1 MISAFHISKGE
12 DAMKNNEIIRRLK
25 GIRKFTFPGRKN
37 HLALTEA
44 ITLVAHNTRLIV
56 FDMDDVMWD
65 LNAHVADMTGIPY
78 EKFTVFSVCENP
90 YLTTKE
96 KKKVLDAYQDV
107 HTYRNIRFREYVI
120 NLINHIYN
128 EHPDCTVKII
138 SNCGTKAIRDEKLIQ
153 LLNVLDVP
161 EADIQLNVID
171 IKTQTKKK
179 ELPKDIFLL
188 VDDSPHNIL
197 SANAVH
203 KVMPSRRHN
212 DGLVVGGYLAGQKVD
227 NPQSDWE
234 LRDIVMGYV
243 RSR

>member
-1 MISAFHISKGE
+1 MSAFRISEGE
-12 DAMKNNEIIRRLK
+12 GAMKNNEIIRRLK

-65 LNAHVADMTGIPY
+65 LNAHVADITGIPY
-78 EKFTVFSVCENP
+78 EKFTVFSVYENP
-90 YLTTKE
+90 YMTTREKE
-96 KKKVLDAYQDV
+96 KVLAAYQDT
-107 HTYRNIRFREYVI
+107 HTYRNIRFRECII
-120 NLINHIYN
+120 NLINHIHN
-128 EHPDCTVKII
+128 EHPDCTVKIV
-138 SNCGTKAIRDEKLIQ
+138 SNCSTKAIRDEKLIQ

-179 ELPKDIFLL
+179 KLPKDIFLL

-197 SANAVH
+197 NADAMH
-203 KVMPSRRHN
+203 KIMPLRPHN
-212 DGLVVGGYLAGQKVD
+212 ENLVVGGYLAGQRVD
-227 NPQSDWE
+227 NPKSDWE
-234 LRDIVMGYV
+234 LHDIVMGYV
-243 RSR
+243 ESR